1 MDLESVSKNFGAN
14 FMMKD
19 LESVGEN
26 FDINFVVK
34 EFSADQRFTILY
46 INLEQQDS

>member
-1 MDLESVSKNFGAN
+1 MWNMDL
-14 FMMKD
+14 

-26 FDINFVVK
+26 FDVNFVMK
-34 EFSADQRFTILY
+34 EFPAYQQFIILW